1 MNDNKNIL
9 FMFRLYDGFYNSLKD
24 RVWKPTGVPAISNLL
39 EKITKENGINSLIYF
54 YIPYRQ
60 NYFKKNQKIFIKELN
75 SFVYILVS
83 PFFTKIIPEKF
94 SNLLNIFYFAIFAFL
109 LSKFKK
115 IDLFFSDRSN
125 IFSAAL
131 ITRILKKNTIIR
143 ILGMPRPYFEYLNKK
158 KIVPILLSYA
168 FKTNFNHVI
177 ATFDGSSINEFCKF
191 KLSSNTNL
199 DIIPN
204 GVIKKQFSNLKV
216 SKKINILFLSRLEK
230 NKGIELLLQN
240 ISRLPVVYRDKIKV
254 HIIGAGSQF
263 EECNQLINKNNLN
276 KIIKLYGAIEH
287 KKVLTLLRQFDIYL
301 SFNTFGQLSNAN
313 LEAISAGLCMIIS
326 KTNKKDDEYVKRF
339 GLNNQF
345 VKWFDPNDNY
355 KSLKNILINFIKNP
369 NQMINLKKKTRKLS
383 EKIPD
388 LDNRI
393 DWEINLIKKIIFKK
407 C

>member
-1 MNDNKNIL
+1 MNNNKNIL

-24 RVWKPTGVPAISNLL
+24 RAWKPTGVPAISNLL
-39 EKITKENGINSLIYF
+39 ERITKENGINSLIYF

-75 SFVYILVS
+75 SFVHILVS

-158 KIVPILLSYA
+158 KIIPILLSYA
-168 FKTNFNHVI
+168 FKTNFKHVI
-177 ATFDGSSINEFCKF
+177 ATFDGSSINEFCKL

-230 NKGIELLLQN
+230 NKGIDLLLQN
-240 ISRLPVVYRDKIKV
+240 ISRLPLVYRDKIKV

-276 KIIKLYGAIEH
+276 NIIKLYGAIEH

-355 KSLKNILINFIKNP
+355 ISLKNILINFIKNP
-369 NQMINLKKKTRKLS
+369 NELINFKKKTRKLS
-383 EKIPD
+383 EKIPN

-393 DWEINLIKKIIFKK
+393 DWEINLIKKIIF
-407 C
+407 